1 VTRVHG
7 GLKRNLYS
15 LKPDEITALVAA
27 VVAVA
32 VVLAAV

>member
-15 LKPDEITALVAA
+15 LKPDEITALV
-27 VVAVA
+27 VAVA
-32 VVLAAV
+32 VVVAAL